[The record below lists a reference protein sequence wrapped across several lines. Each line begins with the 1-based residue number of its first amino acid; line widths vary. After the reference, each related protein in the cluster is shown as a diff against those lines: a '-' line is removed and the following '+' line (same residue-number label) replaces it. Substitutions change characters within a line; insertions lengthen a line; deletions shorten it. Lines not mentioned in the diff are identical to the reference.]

1 MKFRKMEEMTDKEVQ
16 RCMSIVV
23 EDSIVLRIRRITEQ
37 NYIEVDYEVIG
48 DKRKDKFSMTLL
60 ADSIADI
67 EYPDQL
73 RTDAEF
79 IYRQYLVAHGYSD
92 LWKENMFVEI

>member
-23 EDSIVLRIRRITEQ
+23 EDSIVLGIRRITEQ

-48 DKRKDKFSMTLL
+48 DKKRISF
-60 ADSIADI
+60 
-67 EYPDQL
+67 Q
-73 RTDAEF
+73 
-79 IYRQYLVAHGYSD
+79 
-92 LWKENMFVEI
+92 